1 MLKAFIFGSAATLA
15 LTMSASAQDYGRYDQ
30 ASYQTQEEIQVTA
43 PRYHAD
49 GTQRLNGPLEKVS
62 LSTPVSYSDLNLL
75 SRSGARELRA
85 RIRDAAAD
93 TCAQLA
99 DACPVRQ
106 MQGTNCYKTA
116 LNDGLTKADEAISD
130 ARVRARYADYR
141 HD

>member
-1 MLKAFIFGSAATLA
+1 MLKALVLGGAAAVA
-15 LTMSASAQDYGRYDQ
+15 LTMSASAQDYGRYDD

-49 GTQRLNGPLEKVS
+49 GTQKLNGTLEKMS
-62 LSTPVSYSDLNLL
+62 LSTPVSYSDLDLR
-75 SRSGARELRA
+75 SRNGARELRA

-99 DACPVRQ
+99 DAYPVQ
-106 MQGTNCYKTA
+106 QLQGTNCYKTA

-130 ARVRARYADYR
+130 ARIRARYADYR
-141 HD
+141 RY